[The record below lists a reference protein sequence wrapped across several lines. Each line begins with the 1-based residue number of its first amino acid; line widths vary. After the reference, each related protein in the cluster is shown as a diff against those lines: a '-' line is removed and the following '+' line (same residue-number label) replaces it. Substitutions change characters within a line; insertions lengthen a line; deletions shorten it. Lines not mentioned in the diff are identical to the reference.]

1 VFAPPRRGF
10 RLTLRMVDVITLLI
24 SAAAYALIFAL
35 LANYLSLGDQIVL
48 ALILVA
54 GWLTVFIAVIAV
66 AIVRESE

>member
-1 VFAPPRRGF
+1 MFGPPRRGF

-35 LANYLSLGDQIVL
+35 FANYLSPGDQIVL
-48 ALILVA
+48 ALILLA